1 MASKVIV
8 LALVF
13 SAIVGLASAA
23 AAPAPSTTVVQAEAP
38 APSTTVVPA
47 EAPLSDDFI
56 GTDDAAAPSGGDA
69 VVPGPMGSV
78 EAAGGPSRSPKSD
91 SAALKFSAI
100 AGVAAV
106 AGYLFF

>member
-13 SAIVGLASAA
+13 AAIVGLASAA
-23 AAPAPSTTVVQAEAP
+23 ELAPSTTVL
-38 APSTTVVPA
+38 PA
-47 EAPLSDDFI
+47 EAPLSNDFI
-56 GTDDAAAPSGGDA
+56 GTDDAGAPSGGDA

-78 EAAGGPSRSPKSD
+78 DAAGGPSGSPTSG

-100 AGVAAV
+100 TGVAAA

>member
-13 SAIVGLASAA
+13 VAIVGLASAA
-23 AAPAPSTTVVQAEAP
+23 GPAPSTTAL
-38 APSTTVVPA
+38 PA

-56 GTDDAAAPSGGDA
+56 GTDDAAAAGAPSGGDA

-78 EAAGGPSRSPKSD
+78 EAAGGPSGSPKSD

-100 AGVAAV
+100 TGVAAV

>member
-13 SAIVGLASAA
+13 FAIVGLASAA
-23 AAPAPSTTVVQAEAP
+23 AAPAPSTTVVQA
-38 APSTTVVPA
+38 A

-78 EAAGGPSRSPKSD
+78 EAAGGPSGSPKSD

-100 AGVAAV
+100 TGVAAV
-106 AGYLFF
+106 AGCLFF

>member
-13 SAIVGLASAA
+13 FAIVGLASAA
-23 AAPAPSTTVVQAEAP
+23 AAPAPSTTA
-38 APSTTVVPA
+38 VVPA

-78 EAAGGPSRSPKSD
+78 EAAGGPSGSPKSD

>member
-13 SAIVGLASAA
+13 FAIVGLASA

-56 GTDDAAAPSGGDA
+56 GTDDAAAPSGGDD
-69 VVPGPMGSV
+69 VVPGPMGSA
-78 EAAGGPSRSPKSD
+78 EAAGGPSGSPKSD

>member
-13 SAIVGLASAA
+13 AAIVGLASAA
-23 AAPAPSTTVVQAEAP
+23 ELVPSTTVL
-38 APSTTVVPA
+38 PA
-47 EAPLSDDFI
+47 EAPLSNDFI
-56 GTDDAAAPSGGDA
+56 GTDDAGAPSGGDAA

-78 EAAGGPSRSPKSD
+78 DAAGGPSGSPASG
-91 SAALKFSAI
+91 SAALKLSAI
-100 AGVAAV
+100 TGVAAA